1 MKRTVRRISSA
12 IVPLTICGILAAGC
26 SAARQKQAQLEH
38 IAKDWCLTI
47 RASQVIPVYPLTEDI
62 HPGDVF
68 LVQVPIGRQQ
78 EIYKDKG
85 FLPLDNHLVRLHPS
99 CYTNFYSNSFLHNK
113 SDSATLPYDW
123 IRPGGYATNSWS
135 AAPHAAFP
143 SYSFSIR
150 SGQGMNLAVPIQGV
164 PVGLSL
170 MNSDAADGTVTIKE
184 GHTMGVDMVSLFVQ
198 LKEWAGNHRDLLTN
212 YAAVEG
218 GATNYLRVVTRVYA
232 TGKMDV
238 SLRDANTKSGGLDVG
253 NAKPVNLLFP
263 KLPADGTNNSEVTA
277 HNYTN
282 GIGVI
287 NSGLLASLAK
297 DAAGN
302 VLPGGSVRVTA
313 AGSRTISLQ
322 EDFDPPLVLG
332 YLGFDCIILSDGT
345 IDEPIPTYAHL
356 NSNFNVQHAKVR
368 KFNSTQKE
376 QIAAYKAIAALYTEA
391 TPDQKAKIRELAFQE
406 KLTTNTDDPE
416 WITKLGILVDGNDT
430 RKLDKFQSLL
440 KQIQTLK

>member
-1 MKRTVRRISSA
+1 MKNITRQISTL
-12 IVPLTICGILAAGC
+12 ILPLVATWLLIAGC
-26 SAARQKQAQLEH
+26 STAKQKQTQLEH
-38 IAKDWCLTI
+38 VAKDWCLTI

-62 HPGDVF
+62 QPGDVF

-78 EIYKDKG
+78 EIYLDKG
-85 FLPLDNHLVRLHPS
+85 FLPMDNHLVRLNPVGYS
-99 CYTNFYSNSFLHNK
+99 GFYSNSFLHENIGT
-113 SDSATLPYDW
+113 SVLPHDW
-123 IRPGGYATNSWS
+123 IRPGGSSSNAWAT
-135 AAPHAAFP
+135 APHAAFP

-170 MNSDAADGTVTIKE
+170 MNSDSADGTVTIKD
-184 GHTMGVDMVSLFVQ
+184 GRTLGVDMVSLFDQ

-212 YAAVEG
+212 YAAIEG
-218 GATNYLRVVTRVYA
+218 GPTNYLRVVTRVYA
-232 TGKMDV
+232 TGKIDV

-253 NAKPVNLLFP
+253 SAKPVNLLFP
-263 KLPADGTNNSEVTA
+263 KPPDSSTNISEATT

-282 GIGVI
+282 GISAL

-302 VLPGGSVRVTA
+302 LLPGGSVRITA
-313 AGSRTISLQ
+313 ASSRAISLQ

-356 NSNFNVQHAKVR
+356 NANFDVQHAKVR
-368 KFNSTQKE
+368 KFNSTLKS
-376 QIAAYKAIAALYTEA
+376 QIAAYDAIAAIYAKA
-391 TPDQKAKIRELAFQE
+391 TPDQKTKIREIAMEQ
-406 KLTTNTDDPE
+406 KITSSTDDPK
-416 WITKLGILVDGNDT
+416 WIENLGVFVDGNDT
-430 RKLDKFQSLL
+430 CQLDKFQALL
-440 KQIQTLK
+440 NQIKNLK